1 MKTEMMEALRLTRQ
15 GRLAEAKALIQ
26 RAFGRGHAPEGM
38 RTEVNVQPVQPE
50 SASGSEPPKLE
61 LPDPGTTETREATPS
76 EPAIPPSI
84 SAPPTPSRH
93 FTVPKLKDELGQDLL
108 KKLRAHGPA
117 PRQFPIEML
126 APTAGCYVAGVYA
139 GQAGTRAYKLY
150 VPSRYQGQPLPLLVM
165 LHGCTQS
172 ADDFAAGTRMNFLA
186 ESEGFLVVYPEQA
199 AGANANR
206 CWNWF
211 RPPDQQRDQGEPS
224 LIAGISR
231 QVMMAHQVNASRGYV
246 AGLSAGAAMAA
257 IVAAVYPDL
266 FAAVGVHSGMIR
278 GSAHDLPSA
287 LQAMQQGP
295 AQGGSSAAGQ
305 TIPLILFQGDQDSTV
320 HPRNAEEFI
329 RVWFCGRGQPQVT
342 SRQGQAPGGRTYTC
356 TIYQDLSSQAIVERW
371 TVHGASHAWAGGS
384 VNGSFTD
391 PAGPDAS
398 KELVRF
404 FQEHA
409 RGTAVSSAA

>member
-1 MKTEMMEALRLTRQ
+1 MKKEMIDALRLARE
-15 GRLAEAKALIQ
+15 GRLAEATALMR
-26 RAFGRGHAPEGM
+26 RAFGGGHAPGGL
-38 RTEVNVQPVQPE
+38 RTHVDVPPLQPE
-50 SASGSEPPKLE
+50 PESGTEPPKLE
-61 LPDPGTTETREATPS
+61 LPETGEATPN
-76 EPAIPPSI
+76 EPTIPPRI
-84 SAPPTPSRH
+84 SVPPTPGRL
-93 FTVPKLKDELGQDLL
+93 FTLPELKSMGGLGQDLL
-108 KKLRAHGPA
+108 EKLGAHGPA
-117 PRQFPIEML
+117 PRQFPTEMV
-126 APTAGCYVAGVYA
+126 APAAGRWVSGTYA

-150 VPSRYQGQPLPLLVM
+150 VPSRYQGQSLPLLVM

-211 RPPDQQRDQGEPS
+211 RPADQQRDQGEPS
-224 LIAGISR
+224 LIADISR
-231 QVMMAHQVNASRGYV
+231 QVMAEHQVDASRVYV

-257 IVAAVYPDL
+257 IIAAVYPDL
-266 FAAVGVHSGMIR
+266 FAAVGVHSGLVR

-287 LQAMQQGP
+287 LQAMQHGRPQAGP
-295 AQGGSSAAGQ
+295 PAAGQ
-305 TIPLILFQGDQDSTV
+305 AIPLILFQGDQDSTV
-320 HPRNAEEFI
+320 DPRNAEEFI
-329 RVWFCGRGQPQVT
+329 RVWSHGRSQPQVT

-356 TIYQDLSSQAIVERW
+356 TVYQDLSGQAVVERW

-391 PAGPDAS
+391 PAGPEAS

-409 RGTAVSSAA
+409 RETSVSPVA